1 MPDDDDVARFESIQ
15 SRRQHKTDMWFT
27 DEQLADVAARY
38 RGSFKTAPLSY
49 ATVRDFC
56 DSFEHL
62 RPIATANGG
71 PNTQRPW
78 VLKAILAV
86 VPPGSRVLEIG
97 AGEPFIADI
106 LDRLGY
112 EVWVVNPCDGTR
124 NGSLEY
130 ERFRDECPGVHFVR
144 SHFGEHVLSA
154 PPGGFD
160 CIYSISVLDRLPHKV
175 VEGVFAGMRKYL
187 QPNGWSIHA
196 IDHVCN
202 GEHYEKLKWIVLC
215 SGIDEIELTQQLEQI
230 EADHETY
237 YLSVES
243 HNRSHGPLSSGKF
256 SEHGCVSVQMVSR
269 NGVWSPLR
277 CGK

>member
-1 MPDDDDVARFESIQ
+1 MS
-15 SRRQHKTDMWFT
+15 
-27 DEQLADVAARY
+27 
-38 RGSFKTAPLSY
+38 
-49 ATVRDFC
+49 
-56 DSFEHL
+56 
-62 RPIATANGG
+62 
-71 PNTQRPW
+71 
-78 VLKAILAV
+78 
-86 VPPGSRVLEIG
+86 
-97 AGEPFIADI
+97 
-106 LDRLGY
+106 
-112 EVWVVNPCDGTR
+112 PC
-124 NGSLEY
+124 
-130 ERFRDECPGVHFVR
+130 
-144 SHFGEHVLSA
+144 
-154 PPGGFD
+154 
-160 CIYSISVLDRLPHKV
+160 IDRLPHRV

-196 IDHVCN
+196 IDHVGK
-202 GEHYEKLKWIVLC
+202 GEHYEKLKWIVLS

>member
-1 MPDDDDVARFESIQ
+1 V
-15 SRRQHKTDMWFT
+15 WFT
-27 DEQLADVAARY
+27 DEELADVAARY

-62 RPIATANGG
+62 RPVATANGD
-71 PNTQRPW
+71 PNSQRPW

-112 EVWVVNPCDGTR
+112 EVWVVNPYDGTR
-124 NGSLEY
+124 DGSLEY
-130 ERFRDECPGVHFVR
+130 ERFRDEWPGVHFVR
-144 SHFGEHVLSA
+144 SRFGEHVLSA
-154 PPGGFD
+154 PQGGFD
-160 CIYSISVLDRLPHKV
+160 CIYSISVLDRLPDKV

-187 QPNGWSIHA
+187 QPNRWSIHA

-215 SGIDEIELTQQLEQI
+215 SGIDEIELTQQLERM

-237 YLSVES
+237 YLSIES
-243 HNRSHGPLSSGKF
+243 HNRSHGSLSSGKF
-256 SEHGCVSVQMVSR
+256 PERVCVSMQVVSR
-269 NGVWSPLR
+269 AVQSRVPT
-277 CGK
+277 GKAE